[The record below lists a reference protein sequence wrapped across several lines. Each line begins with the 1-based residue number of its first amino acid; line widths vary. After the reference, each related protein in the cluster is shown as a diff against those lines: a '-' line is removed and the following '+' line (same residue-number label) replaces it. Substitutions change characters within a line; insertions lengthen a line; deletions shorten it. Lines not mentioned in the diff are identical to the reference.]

1 MTDLF
6 TQSLGLVQQE
16 SATNDQVWGDILN
29 ASLIDMLDEAIG
41 SRADIDMTGG
51 DVTLTDLDG
60 ATDQSRPMIL
70 RFTGTPVLAATVFVP
85 LNKQKLYVFDNT
97 TTQIIT
103 VKTSTGIGIDVA
115 VAEIVVAMVDGDS
128 NNVFKMLLHPQ
139 NVVLEGAT
147 TKTLIPS
154 TITNAGGAPAITV
167 FSYEEGNMKTLGFF
181 PTLFAMSGSAGAV
194 VINPDSGEYPAPSR
208 DQAHAIH
215 VEEDGVGEAYIMSV
229 FASVIFLSRADTA
242 TIGNNA
248 AMEIFNTVSL
258 TLGSASG

>member
-85 LNKQKLYVFDNT
+85 LNKQKLYVLDNT

-115 VAEIVVAMVDGDS
+115 VAEIVVAMFDGDS

-139 NVVLEGAT
+139 NVVLEGAN
-147 TKTLIPS
+147 
-154 TITNAGGAPAITV
+154 TIC
-167 FSYEEGNMKTLGFF
+167 
-181 PTLFAMSGSAGAV
+181 
-194 VINPDSGEYPAPSR
+194 
-208 DQAHAIH
+208 
-215 VEEDGVGEAYIMSV
+215 
-229 FASVIFLSRADTA
+229 
-242 TIGNNA
+242 
-248 AMEIFNTVSL
+248 
-258 TLGSASG
+258 